1 MNLETENKISNNEK
15 IEKIN
20 INHTEKIDTT
30 RIEKIDTTC
39 IEKIDTTCIE
49 KIDTTCIEK
58 IDTTPVEK
66 INNNQTEKL
75 DNTDDD
81 NNILSGD
88 NKIDVDIKPDVKD
101 NVVPIQV
108 CSCSL
113 NIIFNCFSK

>member
-1 MNLETENKISNNEK
+1 MEPMPPTLPSLPEQKEISKENLVDK
-15 IEKIN
+15 
-20 INHTEKIDTT
+20 
-30 RIEKIDTTC
+30 
-39 IEKIDTTCIE
+39 
-49 KIDTTCIEK
+49 
-58 IDTTPVEK
+58 
-66 INNNQTEKL
+66 NQN
-75 DNTDDD
+75 NTDDD